1 MWFDADVNVRHKNP
15 IKFLI
20 FLFWIQVR
28 DDYTGLIPRKLKRWN
43 MITFSLEFMWW
54 LSACQEMKHEG
65 NTGQMEVSLCEKPG
79 SWESKRITDT
89 FPQDSTDPKYQLK
102 TYASSLL
109 LLLLLQ
115 LCSVSISFYI
125 EKWWH
130 SSWKYT
136 SEALLAEPSG
146 DDEMCCL
153 SVSPANYAL
162 WM

>member
-1 MWFDADVNVRHKNP
+1 M
-15 IKFLI
+15 
-20 FLFWIQVR
+20 
-28 DDYTGLIPRKLKRWN
+28 GLIPQKLKRWN
-43 MITFSLEFMWW
+43 MITFSLELLWW
-54 LSACQEMKHEG
+54 LSACDEMKQEG
-65 NTGQMEVSLCEKPG
+65 NTGQMEVALCEKPG
-79 SWESKRITDT
+79 SWESKRIIGT
-89 FPQDSTDPKYQLK
+89 FPQDSTDPKYKLK

-115 LCSVSISFYI
+115 LCTVSISFYI
-125 EKWWH
+125 EERWH

-136 SEALLAEPSG
+136 SALRSLELVLAQPSG